1 MALVNVWPI
10 WSINVSLMD
19 GLEDI
24 YVAKKNEKKSMVK
37 IVCVQQ
43 HNTTPKCSEKNCR
56 SVTILDK
63 LPNAQI

>member
-43 HNTTPKCSEKNCR
+43 HNTSLLSAVRKTADP
-56 SVTILDK
+56 
-63 LPNAQI
+63 